1 MAMIERD
8 VIIAGAGPA
17 GAICAAYLAK
27 AGVDV
32 LLIDKDIFPRD
43 KAGGDMVCEGI
54 VSHMEKLDA
63 VESIDAVSTCLRS
76 LKLISGQDR
85 ETVIPFE
92 CYCTPRYELD
102 KLLLDTAAGW
112 GAEIRQ
118 GCRVLDV
125 VREHGAVKGVKVR
138 FRGEEA
144 ILRSKL
150 VIGADGADSVIAKAL
165 GIMEEKSDSMW
176 LGQRAYFKGVKLDR
190 SLAKDQYDT
199 YGVFA
204 FDSQVAPGYFW
215 ILPVGKDGVKRG
227 ICNVGMVIR
236 GRDGYKGASLEQRFD
251 RWVEGSEKIS
261 AMFDGA
267 EQLSFWKGG
276 KLTDITQGTKKA
288 GDGYILI
295 GDAASLMIPLFN
307 DGLTAAAD
315 SAKAAAD
322 TAVAALRR
330 NDFSEDLLLNGY
342 EAALENQ
349 CARMKRT
356 FAADT
361 RSDEI
366 KQLKMMIESLNDP
379 QVIERIITKLDE
391 DPGYRKKVLG

>member
-32 LLIDKDIFPRD
+32 LLLDKDIFPRD
-43 KAGGDMVCEGI
+43 KACGDMACEGI
-54 VSHMEKLDA
+54 VSHLEKLEA
-63 VESIDAVSTCLRS
+63 VEAMDAMSTCLRRI
-76 LKLISGQDR
+76 KLMSGQDS
-85 ETVIPFE
+85 EAVIPFE
-92 CYCTPRYELD
+92 CYCAPRFELD

-125 VREHGAVKGVKVR
+125 VRERGAVKGVKVR

-144 ILRSKL
+144 VLRSKL
-150 VIGADGADSVIAKAL
+150 VIGADGADSVVAKAL
-165 GIMEEKSDSMW
+165 GVMEEKSDGMW
-176 LGQRAYFKGVKLDR
+176 LAQRAYFKGVKLDR
-190 SLAKDQYDT
+190 SLAKNQYDT
-199 YGVFA
+199 YGIFA
-204 FDSQVAPGYFW
+204 FDSQVTPGYFW

-227 ICNVGMVIR
+227 ICNVGMAVQ
-236 GRDGYKGASLEQRFD
+236 GRDRYKGDPLETRFEK
-251 RWVEGSEKIS
+251 WVDSSEKIS
-261 AMFDGA
+261 AMFEGA
-267 EQLSFWKGG
+267 EQLGSWKGG
-276 KLTDITQGTKKA
+276 KLSDITQGTKKA
-288 GDGYILI
+288 GEGYILI
-295 GDAASLMIPLFN
+295 GDAGSLMIPLFN
-307 DGLTAAAD
+307 DGLSAAAD

-330 NDFSEDLLLNGY
+330 NNFSERLLLNGY

-349 CARMKRT
+349 CGRMKKS
-356 FAADT
+356 FAAPT
-361 RSDEI
+361 RTDEM
-366 KQLKMMIESLNDP
+366 KKLKLMIESMNDP
-379 QVIERIITKLDE
+379 RVMEKIIKDLDE